1 MSEEN
6 VDAVRR
12 VYESVTAGMGWPD
25 ELFDANFESHMAEVG
40 VGALRFDATQEA
52 LREYFETF
60 EDFHVEVEELLDAD
74 EEHVVA
80 TIRDGGRIRGSD
92 AEVSNRYFHV
102 WTFGDGK
109 IVRLSVHTERAR
121 ALEAAGLSE

>member
-6 VDAVRR
+6 VDAVRWI
-12 VYESVTAGMGWPD
+12 YESVTAGMGWPE
-25 ELFDANFESHMAEVG
+25 ELFDAEFESHMGDVG
-40 VGALRFDATQEA
+40 VGALRIDATQAA
-52 LREYFETF
+52 LREYFDTF
-60 EDFHVEVEELLDAD
+60 EDFHVEIEELIDAGGG
-74 EEHVVA
+74 HVVA
-80 TIRDGGRIRGSD
+80 TIRDGGRIKGSH

-109 IVRLSVHTERAR
+109 VVRLSVHTERRR